1 MGIPIACFFFNM
13 FNCTCTR
20 HIDWTTQ
27 TPSCIRQLRILSGL
41 LCDKPWCNPIVLTT
55 VAVGLGKRQFI
66 QRQLSTPMFNCSA
79 SIPPLLLP
87 LASSFLTLF
96 ILASA
101 YGILTGVRRCFE
113 DFDNISLSINQS
125 QSFENNLNMF
135 QTFWIIFVQ
144 AWIAATSPLLVSIL
158 GLNLLPA
165 AFGIMTAGQVFAI
178 NRISVAIC
186 KPTNICSLTT
196 VCKSLFFWHFMKTCF
211 WLKLKTLWRLINILS
226 KGVFAMLGPP
236 LAGAL
241 VEAAGHRGPALQ
253 VHQIFLRI
261 R

>member
-1 MGIPIACFFFNM
+1 MGIACFFLI
-13 FNCTCTR
+13 CSIVHALGTLIEQRKPHHAYASLGSCRGCSVTSR
-20 HIDWTTQ
+20 GA
-27 TPSCIRQLRILSGL
+27 TPSSSPQLPLVWV
-41 LCDKPWCNPIVLTT
+41 K
-55 VAVGLGKRQFI
+55 KQFI

-186 KPTNICSLTT
+186 QPTNICSLTT
-196 VCKSLFFWHFMKTCF
+196 ICKSLVFWHFMKACF
-211 WLKLKTLWRLINILS
+211 WLKLFDDW
-226 KGVFAMLGPP
+226 
-236 LAGAL
+236 
-241 VEAAGHRGPALQ
+241 
-253 VHQIFLRI
+253 
-261 R
+261 

>member
-1 MGIPIACFFFNM
+1 M

-55 VAVGLGKRQFI
+55 VAVGLGKKKFI

-113 DFDNISLSINQS
+113 DFDNISLSINLNHS
-125 QSFENNLNMF
+125 KTISICFKHFELSLSRRGLR
-135 QTFWIIFVQ
+135 QP
-144 AWIAATSPLLVSIL
+144 PL
-158 GLNLLPA
+158 
-165 AFGIMTAGQVFAI
+165 
-178 NRISVAIC
+178 
-186 KPTNICSLTT
+186 
-196 VCKSLFFWHFMKTCF
+196 SLFPSSASIFSQ
-211 WLKLKTLWRLINILS
+211 L
-226 KGVFAMLGPP
+226 P
-236 LAGAL
+236 LASWQ
-241 VEAAGHRGPALQ
+241 PARSSTEFQLPFASQ
-253 VHQIFLRI
+253 QIYAHWRQFASHWFFGTSWKLASD
-261 R
+261 

>member
-1 MGIPIACFFFNM
+1 M

-55 VAVGLGKRQFI
+55 VAVGLGKKADNLFSVNCQHLCSIVQPPFRHFSFPSPHPSSRFSFWPRLTEFWPGWDDVLRI
-66 QRQLSTPMFNCSA
+66 STIYPYQ
-79 SIPPLLLP
+79 SI
-87 LASSFLTLF
+87 
-96 ILASA
+96 
-101 YGILTGVRRCFE
+101 
-113 DFDNISLSINQS
+113 SIIPKQS
-125 QSFENNLNMF
+125 QYVSNILKYFCPGVDCGNLP
-135 QTFWIIFVQ
+135 
-144 AWIAATSPLLVSIL
+144 SPCFHPRPQSSPSCLWHHDSRP
-158 GLNLLPA
+158 GLQQNFSCQP
-165 AFGIMTAGQVFAI
+165 
-178 NRISVAIC
+178 S
-186 KPTNICSLTT
+186 NICSMTT
-196 VCKSLFFWHFMKTCF
+196 ICKSLVFWHFMKACF
-211 WLKLKTLWRLINILS
+211 WLKLTTLWQLIFLYSS

-261 R
+261 C

>member
-1 MGIPIACFFFNM
+1 MGIACFFLI
-13 FNCTCTR
+13 CSIVHALGTLIEQRKPHHAYASLGSCRGCSVTSR
-20 HIDWTTQ
+20 GA
-27 TPSCIRQLRILSGL
+27 TPSSSPQLPLVWVKKLTIYSASTVNTYVQLFSLHSATSPSPRLILPHAFHSGL
-41 LCDKPWCNPIVLTT
+41 
-55 VAVGLGKRQFI
+55 GLRNSDRGETMFWGFRQY
-66 QRQLSTPMFNCSA
+66 
-79 SIPPLLLP
+79 
-87 LASSFLTLF
+87 
-96 ILASA
+96 IL
-101 YGILTGVRRCFE
+101 
-113 DFDNISLSINQS
+113 INQS
-125 QSFENNLNMF
+125 QSFQNNLNMF
-135 QTFWIIFVQ
+135 QTFWSIFVQ

-261 R
+261 C

>member
-1 MGIPIACFFFNM
+1 M

-41 LCDKPWCNPIVLTT
+41 LCDKPWCDPIVLTT
-55 VAVGLGKRQFI
+55 VAVGLGKKAI
-66 QRQLSTPMFNCSA
+66 YSA
-79 SIPPLLLP
+79 STVNTYVQLFSLHSATSPSPRLILP
-87 LASSFLTLF
+87 HAFHSGLGLRNSDRGETMFWGF
-96 ILASA
+96 RQYIL
-101 YGILTGVRRCFE
+101 
-113 DFDNISLSINQS
+113 INQS
-125 QSFENNLNMF
+125 QSFQNNLNMF

-165 AFGIMTAGQVFAI
+165 AFGIMTAGQVI

-186 KPTNICSLTT
+186 QPTNICSLTT
-196 VCKSLFFWHFMKTCF
+196 VCKSLVFWHFMKACF
-211 WLKLKTLWRLINILS
+211 WLKLTTLWQLIFLYSS